1 VDRDTPVSRTPT
13 NTYKKVEMRKH
24 VINMILKLNKLANND
39 KNLQEPLGQAHL
51 EIPPPQQPHR

>member
-1 VDRDTPVSRTPT
+1 MWMLKA

-24 VINMILKLNKLANND
+24 IINKILKLNKLANND

-51 EIPPPQQPHR
+51 EMPPPQQPHR